1 MQLEDIFQELLS
13 SFIDADIHVS
23 DYKEINYGIQ
33 FRLAGD
39 EGQGVVRIYQNKKG
53 ETKYDYSQLG
63 GGQFAQKIISLIEP
77 QKQGAEAIEIGLP
90 MIGADESGKGDF
102 FGPLV
107 CAAVYVDE
115 RTEMSL
121 KAMNIR
127 DSKNV
132 SDNMILNLAQ
142 QIRTLCSE
150 NIFVTALMPAEYNA
164 LYKEFTSRGEKLNAL
179 LARAHAKTIR
189 ELAQRT
195 NCRNIL
201 LDQFG
206 SEALIHQALGDEALS
221 FHITQVH
228 RAERNTAVAAAS
240 IIARS
245 VFLQS
250 LKKLESRYGM
260 EFPKGASSQVIQSG
274 KSFVKQFGKA
284 ELENVAKLHFKTA
297 REIIGKLGS

>member
-1 MQLEDIFQELLS
+1 MQLKDIFQELLP
-13 SFIDADIHVS
+13 SFIDANIHVS

-33 FRLAGD
+33 FRVSD
-39 EGQGVVRIYQNKKG
+39 DDGQGVVRIYQNNKG
-53 ETKYDYSQLG
+53 KIKYDYSQLG

-77 QKQGAEAIEIGLP
+77 QRQEPERIEIDLP
-90 MIGADESGKGDF
+90 IIGADESGKGDF

-127 DSKNV
+127 DSKNI
-132 SDNMILNLAQ
+132 SDNMILNLAR
-142 QIRTLCSE
+142 QIRILCSE
-150 NIFVTALMPAEYNA
+150 KISVYTLMPMEYNA

-179 LARAHAKTIR
+179 LADAHAKTIR
-189 ELAQRT
+189 DVAQKT
-195 NCRNIL
+195 NCRNVL

-206 SEALIHQALGDEALS
+206 NEALIHQALGDDSLS

-228 RAERNTAVAAAS
+228 RAERNMAVAAAS

-245 VFLQS
+245 EFLQS
-250 LKKLESRYGM
+250 LKKLEYKYGM
-260 EFPKGASSQVIQSG
+260 NFPKGASSQVIQSG
-274 KSFVKQFGKA
+274 RNFVKQFGKA
-284 ELENVAKLHFKTA
+284 ELGDVAKLHFKTT
-297 REIIGKLGS
+297 RDIIGLLES